1 MGFQLCGLGGALPP
15 APAAPAAA
23 WRRRPRPLHQAGNI
37 TGGRPIV
44 MPAHRRTC
52 PPAPRPMRSSRPAA
66 DPNTEPPAGR
76 QLQCTIGDQ
85 PSIPPTISPR
95 DRAAALSLIARFSPG
110 AGDTYHT
117 CRRKR
122 SFATL
127 KNPMMCAKISSARRE
142 CDSPLRMCANEAP
155 LADAGRTALYQQI
168 KKPDNVVS
176 GREPL
181 TPFASVS
188 ASVALP
194 TLLAKILTIRTMS
207 RLACHAL

>member
-1 MGFQLCGLGGALPP
+1 MDFGRRLGGALPP
-15 APAAPAAA
+15 VPARAAPAAAVVAAPAAPAASGREYQRPPPNRSC
-23 WRRRPRPLHQAGNI
+23 RR
-37 TGGRPIV
+37 T
-44 MPAHRRTC
+44 RRTC

-66 DPNTEPPAGR
+66 DPNTDPPAGR

-155 LADAGRTALYQQI
+155 LADAERTALYQQI
-168 KKPDNVVS
+168 EKPATNQK
-176 GREPL
+176 
-181 TPFASVS
+181 T
-188 ASVALP
+188 AL
-194 TLLAKILTIRTMS
+194 
-207 RLACHAL
+207 